1 MPPTTTEIRNA
12 ILLEEYRIPSI
23 TAYNRLEASPR
34 TGDFARSLKA
44 EIRDALWMLTRQW
57 QFGEFQGEDAA
68 SPVGAQILGKHTL
81 MGQVRFAGNVVFA
94 YDETIPLETAVERE
108 SIGGSLFLAVQMARF
123 FLRLMRD
130 KGLTAHLGRLQL
142 K

>member
-44 EIRDALWMLTRQW
+44 EIRDSLWMLTRQW

-68 SPVGAQILGKHTL
+68 SPVTAQILGEHTAL
-81 MGQVRFAGNVVFA
+81 DCVGFPGGHAVPYDAGV
-94 YDETIPLETAVERE
+94 PLEAEVERE
-108 SIGGSLFLAVQMARF
+108 QVAANLFLATQMARM
-123 FLRLMRD
+123 FLR
-130 KGLTAHLGRLQL
+130 
-142 K
+142 

>member
-44 EIRDALWMLTRQW
+44 EIRDPLWMLTRQW

-68 SPVGAQILGKHTL
+68 SPVTSRIAYQHHPMDRVALAQGAPALLGVEN
-81 MGQVRFAGNVVFA
+81 M
-94 YDETIPLETAVERE
+94 PLETYVERE
-108 SIGGSLFLAVQMARF
+108 PLPLIVREMANGDIYSDVVF
-123 FLRLMRD
+123 
-130 KGLTAHLGRLQL
+130 
-142 K
+142 